1 MRNLWILRRGKATPY
16 GKINP
21 YVTLEKSSESV
32 NKSSIFNIKIFIMI
46 VQKDYQWSGA
56 VGDIGG
62 AFYAIDG
69 AALCE

>member
-1 MRNLWILRRGKATPY
+1 
-16 GKINP
+16 
-21 YVTLEKSSESV
+21 
-32 NKSSIFNIKIFIMI
+32 MI
-46 VQKDYQWSGA
+46 VQKDYQWGGA